1 MVGAELQNIFTGLL
15 EVAVLAGAAV
25 YAGLVVTNYRTEG
38 AQIRPRVDFH
48 DPTRSA
54 ERLAVWLGARSLA
67 LAVRMGTPVF
77 GMLSEASA
85 DVGDWFLS
93 HRHRESQ

>member
-1 MVGAELQNIFTGLL
+1 VVAVELQNIFSGLL
-15 EVAVLAGAAV
+15 ELAVLAGAAL
-25 YAGLVVTNYRTEG
+25 YAGLVLTNYRTEG

-54 ERLAVWLGARSLA
+54 ERLAVWLGIRSLE
-67 LAVRMGTPVF
+67 LAVRVGTPVF

-85 DVGDWFLS
+85 DVSDWFLS
-93 HRHRESQ
+93 HRHRESH